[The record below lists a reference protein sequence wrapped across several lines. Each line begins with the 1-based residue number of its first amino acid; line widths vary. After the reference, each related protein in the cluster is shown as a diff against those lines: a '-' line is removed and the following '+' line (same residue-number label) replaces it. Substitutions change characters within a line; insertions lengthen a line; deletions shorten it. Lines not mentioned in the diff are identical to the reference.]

1 VSNRPGGGGGGG
13 VAGGGGGG
21 GGGAGAG
28 GGVGRGPGRT
38 RTNALVTRAERLAQ
52 WSDLYAAATAT
63 VQDLLTTQG
72 PGVLSQWS
80 SLLTSQAGDLVP
92 SASVSADAAQIE
104 AYF

>member
-1 VSNRPGGGGGGG
+1 
-13 VAGGGGGG
+13 
-21 GGGAGAG
+21 
-28 GGVGRGPGRT
+28 
-38 RTNALVTRAERLAQ
+38 
-52 WSDLYAAATAT
+52 